1 MKKDFPESVRLLSL
15 SCLYLLF
22 IIGITSCGFNN
33 KQPKWTIGFSQCT
46 GGNWRNNMLDEM
58 KREIS
63 FHPDVTLLYE
73 QADGATQKQI
83 QQVQKLLKENIDLL
97 IISPNEAEPLRPVV
111 EAAYSKGIPV
121 IVIDRKISST
131 YYSAYVG
138 GDNYQVGFAAGE
150 YIASLLKQKGKVLE
164 FIVLP
169 GSSPAF
175 ERSKG
180 FKDAISRFPSL
191 SLSAVVNGEWLKDSA
206 NNHLDSIIQSNLDAD
221 VIFAQNDFLALKL
234 SEYYKRNHLQKPHI
248 IGVDGL
254 PGKSEGLELVSNG
267 EITATLLYPTGGE
280 EAIRTGLKIL
290 NKQQFSRETKLQ
302 TTVIDSTNVHY
313 MQMQAAKT
321 NSLQQAIEKQQSN
334 LTSLKTVYSNLRIFT
349 YILVASLIVCIVLAS
364 MAFYAFREKRRI
376 NKILEHQNHEIKE
389 QKDQLEVL
397 SAKAQAAYDAK
408 VNFFTSISHEFRTP
422 LTLILAPLEALAASA
437 KSNYVQSRNL
447 TLIHKNVLRLL
458 RLINQLMD
466 FRKIEVDK
474 MHIKASDNDIVEF
487 LQDIIESFQSI
498 ASKRK
503 IDLRLITN
511 ERQLQVWFDVNMLDK
526 VVFNVLSNAFK
537 FTSDNGYIYVYLK
550 LDESQKNALIS
561 IEDNGVG
568 MSEEAVKKA
577 FDLFYQGDYK
587 PENGTGLG
595 LALSKQLI
603 ELHHGTISLKS
614 EKWKGSTFEISLPI
628 GNAHLRQIEM
638 TDEPTVPFM
647 FYEDE
652 KVYTT
657 QTVAKQNDEPERIQ
671 KPKNNSILVID
682 DNKDLRDFICSTFED
697 EYEMHQA
704 DNGQVGIQQ
713 AFDIV
718 PDLIICD
725 IVMPSKDGMS
735 LVNILKNDI
744 RTSHIPIIL
753 LSGQTNLQQK
763 IEGMKNMADVYITKP
778 FNVQFLEQTVKSLIA
793 NRVKLKDHYT
803 SEIPSSL
810 KNQSVGKIDRKF
822 ISEFS
827 SIVESNIG
835 NESLNAEDI
844 AKALGISRMQLYR
857 KVKALMNINVND
869 YIMNVRLQKAKFL
882 LQHEEL
888 TISEVSYSVGFSSP
902 AYFSTVF
909 KSKFGLTPTA
919 FKEQ

>member
-1 MKKDFPESVRLLSL
+1 MKKYFPETIHLFLKSSF
-15 SCLYLLF
+15 YLLL
-22 IIGITSCGFNN
+22 IIVVAGCGIKG
-33 KQPKWTIGFSQCT
+33 KQQKWTIGFSQCT
-46 GGNWRNNMLDEM
+46 VGTWRNIMLDEM

-63 FHPDVTLLYE
+63 FHPGVTLLYE
-73 QADGATQKQI
+73 QAEGDTRRQI
-83 QQVQKLLKENIDLL
+83 QQVQKMLQKNIDLL

-131 YYSAYVG
+131 HYSAYVG
-138 GDNYQVGFAAGE
+138 GDNYQVGYAAGE
-150 YIASLLKQKGKVLE
+150 YVASLLKRKGKVLE

-169 GSSPAF
+169 GSSPAY

-180 FKDAISRFPSL
+180 FNEAISRFPSL
-191 SLSAVVNGEWLKDSA
+191 SLAAVVNGEWLKDSA
-206 NNHLDSIIQSNLDAD
+206 NKQLDSIIQSNLDAD

-234 SEYYKRNHLQKPHI
+234 SEYYKRNHLRKPHI

-254 PGKSEGLELVSNG
+254 PGKSEGLELVSDG

-290 NKQQFSRETKLQ
+290 HNEPFSKETKLQ
-302 TTVIDSTNVHY
+302 TTVIDSTNVRY
-313 MQMQAAKT
+313 MKMQAAKT
-321 NSLQQAIEKQQSN
+321 KNLQQAIEKQQSN
-334 LTSLKTVYSNLRIFT
+334 LTSLNTIYNNLRTFT
-349 YILVASLIVCIVLAS
+349 YVLVASLIFSMVLAS

-376 NKILEHQNHEIKE
+376 NTILEAQNHELLEKKE
-389 QKDQLEVL
+389 QLEIL
-397 SAKAQAAYDAK
+397 SAKAQAAYNAK

-437 KSNYVQSRNL
+437 KNNYVQSRNL
-447 TLIHKNVLRLL
+447 NLIHKNVLRLL

-474 MHIKASDNDIVEF
+474 MHIKASENNIVEF
-487 LQDIIESFQSI
+487 LQDIIDSFQSI
-498 ASKRK
+498 AAKRK

-526 VVFNVLSNAFK
+526 VVFNLLSNAFK

-550 LDESQKNALIS
+550 IDESQKNALIS

-568 MSEEAVKKA
+568 MNEEAVTKA

-614 EKWKGSTFEISLPI
+614 EKWKGSTFEISLPL

-657 QTVAKQNDEPERIQ
+657 QSLSKKTNDTDHLQ

-682 DNKDLRDFICSTFED
+682 DNKDLRDFLCAKFED

-704 DNGQVGIQQ
+704 ENGQFGLQK

-725 IVMPSKDGMS
+725 IVMPGKDGISMI
-735 LVNILKNDI
+735 NILKNDV
-744 RTSHIPIIL
+744 RTSHIPIVL
-753 LSGQTNLQQK
+753 LSGQTNLQQQ
-763 IEGMKNMADVYITKP
+763 IEGMKNITKP

-810 KNQSVGKIDRKF
+810 KNQTVGKIDRKF

-835 NESLNAEDI
+835 NEHFNAEDI

-857 KVKALMNINVND
+857 KVKALMSINVND

-882 LQHEEL
+882 LQHEQL
-888 TISEVSYSVGFSSP
+888 TIAEVSYSVGFSSP

-909 KSKFGLTPTA
+909 KSKFGLTPSA